1 MPLHILITGASTGI
15 GAATA
20 LEMAPGNHVYIHYHS
35 SEAGAQEV
43 AAEVEKRGGKAS
55 LLKANLMVEAGCH
68 ELVKELASVT
78 DRLDVLVNNAGGLV
92 KRHPIPGLEWSLM
105 EQIFGLNVFST
116 MLLTDLCLPLLRASA
131 SPSIVNVTSVA
142 MRSGAPTATIYGAA
156 KSAIDSFTRGTAREL
171 APQVRVNAIAPGVI
185 ETPFHDKYST
195 DERMQQFRDAAP
207 LKRNGVSQHIS
218 SAVRLLIENDFITG
232 ETIDINGGLF
242 MR

>member
-1 MPLHILITGASTGI
+1 MSLQLLITGASTGI

-20 LEMAPGNHVYIHYHS
+20 REMAPGNHLFLHYNS
-35 SEAGAQEV
+35 SQEATAQV
-43 AAEVEKRGGKAS
+43 AREVEALGGTAT
-55 LLKANLMVEAGCH
+55 LLQANLMVEEGCQKLVN
-68 ELVKELASVT
+68 ELSSHT
-78 DRLDVLVNNAGGLV
+78 DLLDVLLNNAGGLV
-92 KRHPIPGLEWSLM
+92 RRHPIPGLEWQLM

-116 MLLTDLCLPLLRASA
+116 MLLTDLCLPLLRNAS
-131 SPSIVNVTSVA
+131 SPCIVNVTSIA

-171 APQVRVNAIAPGVI
+171 APQIRVNAIAPGVI

-195 DERMQQFRDAAP
+195 DERMQQFRDATP
-207 LKRNGVSQHIS
+207 LRRNGVSEHIS